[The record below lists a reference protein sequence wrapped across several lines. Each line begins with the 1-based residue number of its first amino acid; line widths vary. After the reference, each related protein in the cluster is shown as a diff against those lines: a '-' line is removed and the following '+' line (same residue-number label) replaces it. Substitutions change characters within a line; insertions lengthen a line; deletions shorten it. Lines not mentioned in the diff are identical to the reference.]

1 MEHAKVKML
10 CTLYAAIDMGETG
23 QAHRLWISGHQTAI
37 NRVKKEAKL
46 DDVSNNYGTSYHFG
60 GKEHNFKRD
69 AEVAILEVG
78 TWRTALGC
86 KNKEDYYILKF
97 DTLQPS
103 GMNVKKGIFSSL
115 FKGKI

>member
-1 MEHAKVKML
+1 
-10 CTLYAAIDMGETG
+10 
-23 QAHRLWISGHQTAI
+23 
-37 NRVKKEAKL
+37 L
-46 DDVSNNYGTSYHFG
+46 DDESNDNGTAYHFG
-60 GKEHNFKRD
+60 GEEHNFERD

-78 TWRTALGC
+78 TWRTALEH

-103 GMNVKKGIFSSL
+103 GINVKKGIFSSS